1 VLSRRIFLQGLAAL
15 PIALLA
21 KQERALAQIG
31 PEFYWSGVGF
41 SVAEAEKT
49 KYFSQILNGLELRG
63 GMSQL
68 ESAFSSQ
75 LANVFGEENVHRD
88 PFEMLDLDEIQGSLL
103 FSVVFDY
110 EQFLEIPDLGAKG
123 GQDLVNSMIFATA
136 TIFVVSD
143 DELRIKYS
151 IPFYTK
157 AQPVKMPLPE
167 IASTMLFDG
176 FDEGQSIVEYMGSK
190 ISEKKFE
197 ESACY
202 TPLLRVVN
210 STIRDKAS
218 TILREVGID
227 GWVTDEFVGSVLS
240 SSLAMKGGLSVL
252 PHKANSSI
260 GFKGLI
266 GRFKNREA
274 SDLLRGLDELQPD
287 ITFDIEVRKIVRKLS
302 GSTATN
308 RTYTRFVVL
317 KIVATE
323 SIDGKA
329 VFDGKIGF
337 GANHE
342 VPISM
347 MKDGKLP
354 ALDSNLYFQIII
366 SLIDTFVEGVMK
378 LDWEKLESINLKKA
392 ENESQ
397 VGALADLLTKA
408 RDMCS

>member
-1 VLSRRIFLQGLAAL
+1 VITRRIFIQGLVAL
-15 PIALLA
+15 PVGLLA
-21 KQERALAQIG
+21 LPQRARAQMP

-41 SVAEAEKT
+41 SVPESEKT
-49 KYFSQILNGLELRG
+49 KRFPQILAGVDLRG

-68 ESAFSSQ
+68 ESAFSGQ

-88 PFEMLDLDEIQGSLL
+88 PFELLDLDEVQGSLL

-157 AQPVKMPLPE
+157 AQPVKKPLPE
-167 IASTMLFDG
+167 IASKMLFDG
-176 FDEGQSIVEYMGSK
+176 FDAGQSIVEYMGSK
-190 ISEKKFE
+190 VAEKKFE

-202 TPLLRVVN
+202 TPLLKVVN
-210 STIRDKAS
+210 SSIREKAA
-218 TILREVGID
+218 TILGEVGID
-227 GWVTDEFVGSVLS
+227 GWVTNEFVGNVLS
-240 SSLAMKGGLSVL
+240 SSLAMKGGMSVL

-260 GFKGLI
+260 GFKGLV

-274 SDLLRGLDELQPD
+274 SDLLRGLSDLQPD
-287 ITFDIEVRKIVRKLS
+287 IIFDVEVRKIVRKLS

-317 KIVATE
+317 QVVAKE
-323 SIDGKA
+323 SIDA
-329 VFDGKIGF
+329 TTIFDGKIGF
-337 GANHE
+337 GAKHE

-347 MKDGKLP
+347 MKNGKLP

-378 LDWEKLESINLKKA
+378 QDWEKLESINLKRDTNA
-392 ENESQ
+392 AQ